1 VVRNE
6 ADFELYRMQAEIA
19 KVLGNPVRLRVLNL
33 IGDREVAYGALLD
46 DLGVSKAN
54 LSQHLA
60 ILRKAGVVAVR
71 RDGVHVHY
79 RLTLPEITG
88 LCAAMRDLLAKHLD
102 HDGRQGKRL
111 MRRVRRLDAG
121 R

>member
-1 VVRNE
+1 MVQSETDV
-6 ADFELYRMQAEIA
+6 ELYRMQAEIA
-19 KVLGNPVRLRVLNL
+19 RVLGNPVRLRVLTL

-60 ILRKAGVVAVR
+60 ILRNAGVVSVR
-71 RDGVHVHY
+71 RDGVHVYY
-79 RLTLPEITG
+79 RLTLPEIKD

-102 HDGRQGKRL
+102 ANGRQGKRL
-111 MRRVRRLDAG
+111 IRRVRRLRGG

>member
-1 VVRNE
+1 MARGG
-6 ADFELYRMQAEIA
+6 ADLDVYRMQAEMA
-19 KVLGNPVRLRVLNL
+19 KALGNAVRLRILHL

-60 ILRKAGVVAVR
+60 VLRRAGVVSVR
-71 RDGVHVHY
+71 RTGVHVHY
-79 RLTLPEITG
+79 RLTFPEIRD
-88 LCAAMRDLLAKHLD
+88 LCSAMRDLLAKHLD
-102 HDGRQGKRL
+102 HSARQR
-111 MRRVRRLDAG
+111 RRLLRDA

>member
-1 VVRNE
+1 MRDRNAE
-6 ADFELYRMQAEIA
+6 LELYRMQAEIA
-19 KVLGNPVRLRVLNL
+19 RVLGNPVRLRVLNL

-60 ILRKAGVVAVR
+60 ILRKAGVVSVR

-79 RLTLPEITG
+79 RLTFPEIKD
-88 LCAAMRDLLAKHLD
+88 LCSAMREILAKHLNES
-102 HDGRQGKRL
+102 GRQGKLL
-111 MRRVRRLDAG
+111 MRQGV
-121 R
+121 